1 MVNTENS
8 RRGIWHW
15 MSLLCL
21 AFVCGVQAQT
31 LREESILLDK
41 PEGKPGVVKLST
53 GTAVKALRRQGFWVE
68 VDAAGKVGWLK
79 ISQINFAVGTGGA
92 TAIDTGRLG
101 TGNIVATSAARGL
114 SAKDLVSGQPNFNE
128 AGKLDALTSDAQAV
142 QAFLVAGAVVVST
155 DKFQLIAP
163 RMTASSVPASSPS
176 ALGAQEKGAPSA
188 GKKKG
193 DDDW

>member
-1 MVNTENS
+1 VVNTEKS
-8 RRGIWHW
+8 RERIWHGLG
-15 MSLLCL
+15 LLCL
-21 AFVCGVQAQT
+21 VFTFGVQAQT
-31 LREESILLDK
+31 VREEAILLDK
-41 PEGKPGVVKLST
+41 PEGKPGAVKLSA
-53 GTAVKALRRQGFWVE
+53 GSAVKALRRQGFWVE

-79 ISQINFAVGTGGA
+79 VSQINFAGATGGA

-128 AGKLDALTSDAQAV
+128 AGKLDSLTTDAPTV
-142 QAFLVAGAVVVST
+142 QSFLVAGAVVAST
-155 DKFQLIAP
+155 EIFQLSAP
-163 RMTASSVPASSPS
+163 RPNAAPATAPAPAASGGQ
-176 ALGAQEKGAPSA
+176 ATGAPST

>member
-1 MVNTENS
+1 MVNTEDS
-8 RRGIWHW
+8 RGRIPHW
-15 MSLLCL
+15 LGLLCF
-21 AFVCGVQAQT
+21 AFVFGVQAQT
-31 LREESILLDK
+31 VREEAVLFDK
-41 PEGKPGVVKLST
+41 SDGKPGAVKLSA
-53 GTAVKALRRQGFWVE
+53 GSAVKALRRQGFWVE

-79 ISQINFAVGTGGA
+79 VSQINFSGATGGA

-128 AGKLDALTSDAQAV
+128 AGKLDALTIDAPTV
-142 QAFLVAGAVVVST
+142 QSFLVEGAVVAST
-155 DKFQLIAP
+155 EKFQLSAP
-163 RMTASSVPASSPS
+163 RPNAALTNAPATS
-176 ALGAQEKGAPSA
+176 GAQATGTPPA